1 MDLGRQLVA
10 SRVQEVGQKVFE
22 QALAQ
27 HNRRDVVS
35 MNERAPRF
43 LVSVEGGGAAKDHCA
58 PRAHRRREIENVS
71 QALHTRWQVVV

>member
-1 MDLGRQLVA
+1 
-10 SRVQEVGQKVFE
+10 
-22 QALAQ
+22 
-27 HNRRDVVS
+27 